1 MKCLRGFRVLLGAA
15 LALSLVLPA
24 GAEGNRDFVKE
35 VNGLPKL
42 ETVKTLSAAEQQALY
57 AHIDGLWEDGFFVFM
72 KCSMIKIK
80 KLKISEL
87 YDKIKQL

>member
-42 ETVKTLSAAEQQALY
+42 ETGQSFSVKE
-57 AHIDGLWEDGFFVFM
+57 
-72 KCSMIKIK
+72 K
-80 KLKISEL
+80 EL
-87 YDKIKQL
+87 L

>member
-1 MKCLRGFRVLLGAA
+1 MKWLRGFRVLLGAA

-57 AHIDGLWEDGFFVFM
+57 AHIDGLWEDGFYSLS
-72 KCSMIKIK
+72 KEDQK
-80 KLKISEL
+80 KLEATPQYTAL
-87 YDKIKQL
+87 AGLTE